1 MMNLKEYSSTGKDLI
16 EFGIILVITWFL
28 IYVGLVI
35 SPYSG
40 KLSVTLPFLA
50 FGVLCILAGLA
61 LKKKP
66 KKITRKYISGL
77 EELGLAVLF
86 FELLPALF
94 LLFLVISKVSYKV
107 GFAAVSTLLIPILLS
122 LLTFFVY
129 WEKAI
134 GSRWKFIKLAK
145 WLLLL
150 SILSHLSWVNLLKI
164 V

>member
-1 MMNLKEYSSTGKDLI
+1 MSFREYSSTGKDLI
-16 EFGIILVITWFL
+16 EFGVIFVIIWML
-28 IYVGLVI
+28 IYIGLI
-35 SPYSG
+35 LSPYSG
-40 KLSVTLPFLA
+40 KLSPTLPFLA
-50 FGVLCILAGLA
+50 FGVLCVLAGLA

-66 KKITRKYISGL
+66 KKVTRKYISGL

-94 LLFLVISKVSYKV
+94 LLFLVISKVSYNT
-107 GFAAVSTLLIPILLS
+107 GFAAVSTLLIPIFLS

-134 GSRWKFIKLAK
+134 GSKWKFIKLAK

-150 SILSHLSWVNLLKI
+150 SILSHLSWVNLLS
-164 V
+164 VV